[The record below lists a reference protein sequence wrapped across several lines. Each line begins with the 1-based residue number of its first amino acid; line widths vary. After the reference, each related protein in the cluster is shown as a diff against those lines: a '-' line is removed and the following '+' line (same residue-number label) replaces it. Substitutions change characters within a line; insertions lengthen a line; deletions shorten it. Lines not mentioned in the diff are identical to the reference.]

1 MGGRRSGIPRWVRAF
16 LFALAVVFFFFFSFL
31 ILIEADKHYAWF
43 RGVLVRFL
51 KADNHFDGSL
61 WFSTVATFIGGLI
74 SAVPGLM
81 CGLLAYIQT
90 ERLHELEDRYH
101 RPGLELDEAK
111 VSIIVLRDKKGDLVK
126 SPQYILGELS
136 DMPYRYR
143 RTVEEVIERQDP
155 FYIVIK
161 ADFHVKNEVTVKCI
175 SVRQVDFLIGEE
187 ALEWV
192 LAGKKGKTA
201 EGHRKIWEFNKRIE
215 QGQTKYT
222 LEWILYPS
230 KKKATPGFWYAM
242 RDFVMYTDI
251 RNPRFRDLEINVHM
265 DVEYEYSGRSGTEC
279 ILRVEFDGSKM
290 QQVSA
295 LQENYSCN
303 GYFAYDIRC
312 KKRRFS
318 ARR

>member
-1 MGGRRSGIPRWVRAF
+1 MGGRRSSIPWWVRVF
-16 LFALAVVFFFFFSFL
+16 LFALVVVFFFLFSFL
-31 ILIEADKHYAWF
+31 ILIAVDKHYAWF
-43 RGVLVRFL
+43 RSVLVRFL

-61 WFSTVATFIGGLI
+61 WFSTAATFVGGLI

-126 SPQYILGELS
+126 SPKCILGELS

-143 RTVEEVIERQDP
+143 RTVEEVIERQYP
-155 FYIVIK
+155 FYVVIK
-161 ADFHVKNEVTVKCI
+161 ADFHVKNEVTVKRI

-192 LAGKKGKTA
+192 LAGKKGRAA
-201 EGHRKIWEFNKRIE
+201 EDRRKIWEFSKRIE

-230 KKKATPGFWYAM
+230 KKKATPDFWFAM
-242 RDFVMYTDI
+242 RDFTMYTDI
-251 RNPRFRDLEINVHM
+251 RDSRFRNLELNVHM
-265 DVEYEYSGRSGTEC
+265 GRPYTSYVPNNV
-279 ILRVEFDGSKM
+279 LD
-290 QQVSA
+290 VSA
-295 LQENYSCN
+295 DLGEAVGAFVKNPARQLN
-303 GYFAYDIRC
+303 RC
-312 KKRRFS
+312 QKR
-318 ARR
+318 AK